1 MTKLSSEDS
10 FYPALQT
17 LYGKYGL
24 EIAEFRPKMRE
35 WCKQTQ
41 SCKYTDYEA
50 EMLYMLIREHKPQKV
65 FEMAPNRGFSSHW
78 ILHALH
84 KNDVT
89 SKLYS
94 FDIHDTSVS
103 LMDDRM
109 RPRWVFTLGDYA
121 KLYDEG
127 NLNMEKF
134 DFVFIDALHQEEFAR
149 GYCKRLL
156 STLKRKAIVAI
167 HDIVADRNGGGRE
180 SSEVYKYLAFA
191 NNAHNVFTMSHYAMP
206 NSLYNS
212 KSSEI
217 IPALNKMRADIGIVT
232 SCDEDSSCK
241 KIMHDPLFFE
251 NNDAPTIFFEL
262 N

>member
-1 MTKLSSEDS
+1 
-10 FYPALQT
+10 
-17 LYGKYGL
+17 
-24 EIAEFRPKMRE
+24 MRE
-35 WCKQTQ
+35 WCKRIQ
-41 SCKYTDYEA
+41 SCKFTDYEA

-84 KNDVT
+84 KNDST

-94 FDIHDTSVS
+94 FDIHDSSVS
-103 LMDDRM
+103 LMDDSM

-134 DFVFIDALHQEEFAR
+134 DFIFIDALHQEEFAR

-156 STLKRKAIVAI
+156 STHKRKAIVAI
-167 HDIVADRNGGGRE
+167 HDIVGRNGGGTE

-191 NNAHNVFTMSHYAMP
+191 NNAHNVFTMSNYAMP

-232 SCDEDSSCK
+232 NCDEDSSCK

-251 NNDAPTIFFEL
+251 NNSAPTIFFEL